1 MKRINFELA
10 IHDLY
15 QKYLNC
21 VSDSQ
26 FNALLYDL
34 THQEVLSYTI
44 AREFPFF
51 EKDILEIL
59 SWNIINSFGH
69 EDCSKLQIRFTGC
82 RNKQLSELLCNNGY
96 DADENA
102 SVTKKTDILIVPY
115 TGFTS
120 NKTNKVSENC
130 RIIPIDQFMSN
141 LDEILNES
149 ITR

>member
-1 MKRINFELA
+1 MKQRRLLAKQLTSVFMTLCLAAGGLGTFSVPVYGDGEEAQEEAAIASSARAEDERIEET
-10 IHDLY
+10 
-15 QKYLNC
+15 
-21 VSDSQ
+21 VE
-26 FNALLYDL
+26 ALLTKGEYAEGQILVLYDRYASASG
-34 THQEVLSYTI
+34 E
-44 AREFPFF
+44 
-51 EKDILEIL
+51 
-59 SWNIINSFGH
+59 
-69 EDCSKLQIRFTGC
+69 
-82 RNKQLSELLCNNGY
+82 ELLGGTW